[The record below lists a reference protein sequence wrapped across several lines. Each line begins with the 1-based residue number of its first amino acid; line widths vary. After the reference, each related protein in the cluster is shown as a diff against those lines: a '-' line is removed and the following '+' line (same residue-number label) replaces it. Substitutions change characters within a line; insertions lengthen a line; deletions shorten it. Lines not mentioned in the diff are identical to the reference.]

1 MSAEKVA
8 LSKFAEIGWSPP
20 PCFAIGNSDGE
31 IKIVILAPLLGDAK
45 AMAKKFAE
53 IQGDYL
59 IMYPE
64 LGRLWKSV
72 YLNRSQW

>member
-1 MSAEKVA
+1 V
-8 LSKFAEIGWSPP
+8 
-20 PCFAIGNSDGE
+20 PCFAISNSDGE
-31 IKIVILAPLLGDAK
+31 IKIVIHAPLLGDAK
-45 AMAKKFAE
+45 AMAKQFAE

-59 IMYPE
+59 IKYPE